1 MYLQHFGL
9 NAPPFRITPH
19 PAFFFG
25 GGRRGEV
32 LAALVYAVLHG
43 EGLVKV
49 VGEVG
54 SGKTM
59 LCRMLLE
66 QLAGEVDLVFIP
78 HPLLERDEILDAIA
92 SELGLPLEH
101 GRSNARVQSL
111 QLALIERF
119 GRGRRVVVVVDE
131 AHAMPVLG
139 LETIRLLSNL
149 DHGHDKL
156 LQIVLFGQPELD
168 TRLESYELRQLFE
181 RITHAFALQPL
192 RRDELSAYLEFRLRA
207 AGYRG
212 PQPFSGAALK
222 QIAGAADGLVRR
234 ANILADKALLAA
246 FADGAHA
253 VTGRHARAAVADCG
267 YRRAMWS
274 PRRFFGAFPFF
285 WRRHA

>member
-9 NAPPFRITPH
+9 DAPPFRITPH
-19 PAFFFG
+19 PAFFFA
-25 GGRRGEV
+25 GGRRGEM
-32 LAALVYAVLHG
+32 LAALRYAVLNG
-43 EGLVKV
+43 EGLIKV

-66 QLAGEVDLVFIP
+66 RLAGDADLVFIP
-78 HPLLERDEILDAIA
+78 HPQLDRDELLEAIA
-92 SELGLPLEH
+92 GELGLPLEP
-101 GRSNARVQSL
+101 GRTGLRVQAL

-119 GRGRRVVVVVDE
+119 ARGRRVVVVVDE
-131 AHAMPVLG
+131 AHAMPVQG

-168 TRLESYELRQLFE
+168 SRLQGYELRQLSE
-181 RITHAFALQPL
+181 RITHAFALGPFG
-192 RRDELSAYLEFRLRA
+192 RDELSAYLEFRLRA

-212 PQPFSGAALK
+212 PQPFSPAALRR
-222 QIAGAADGLVRR
+222 IAGAAGGLARR

-246 FADGAHA
+246 FADGEHA
-253 VTGRHARAAVADCG
+253 VRGRHARAAVADCA
-267 YRRAMWS
+267 YRRPRYWQRLGALFAGRWS
-274 PRRFFGAFPFF
+274 RA
-285 WRRHA
+285 

>member
-9 NAPPFRITPH
+9 TDPPFRITPH

-25 GGRRGEV
+25 GGRRSEV
-32 LAALVYAVLHG
+32 LAALRYAVLHG

-66 QLAGEVDLVFIP
+66 QLAGDADLVFMP

-92 SELGLPLEH
+92 AELGLPAVT
-101 GRSNARVQSL
+101 GYAGARVQAL

-131 AHAMPVLG
+131 AHAMQLQS

-168 TRLESYELRQLFE
+168 QRLKNYELRQFSE
-181 RITHAFALQPL
+181 RITHAFSLQPL

-207 AGYRG
+207 AGYCG
-212 PQPFSGAALK
+212 PQPFSAAALR
-222 QIAGAADGLVRR
+222 QIAGSAEGLVRR

-246 FADGAHA
+246 YAEGAHA
-253 VTGRHARAAVADCG
+253 VTRRHARAAVADCG
-267 YRRAMWS
+267 YRRSGLPCRMLGALAAF
-274 PRRFFGAFPFF
+274 RF
-285 WRRHA
+285 RHA